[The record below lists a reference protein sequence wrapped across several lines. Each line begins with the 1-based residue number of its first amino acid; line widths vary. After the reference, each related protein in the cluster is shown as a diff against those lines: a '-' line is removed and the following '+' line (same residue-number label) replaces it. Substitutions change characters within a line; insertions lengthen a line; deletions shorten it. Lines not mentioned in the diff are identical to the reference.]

1 MEALSFLRFW
11 RPTTNNISHKE
22 NQICSGNKSSSTS
35 SEATE
40 ISNLVVESCDMLLDG
55 DQEEAEDSFFE
66 LELTVSD
73 FDKKRNTSTSTT
85 HNNTTTT
92 TTTTNSNR
100 FDNSEQQ
107 KQQQQQQQQVHY
119 NSSDVL
125 SKRKILP
132 IEPTSKPQSPIALL
146 KSAPKLRVSIFK
158 KSKSMATTTL
168 KTEKTERTETQKH
181 ENKLFTVK
189 FKVEQEG
196 STTNNNNNNNNNNL
210 SIFTRV
216 CSLRK
221 TQQQPQHSHRD
232 DNESVRSYDSSS
244 SSKRFSKDVIQKY
257 LKLIKPLYVKVSK
270 KNDNKMAMTRFS
282 AEESPAASPA
292 TALMQSPKQG
302 NNITAGFRVVSRHL
316 GKSKSASST
325 AAAAV
330 LSPARRD
337 DSLLLQHDG
346 IQSAILHCKKS
357 FNSSR
362 DSSSLSRSTSTSSQE
377 TFSNLSCKDS
387 SLFSRFSSDSLSE
400 ESILSRKSNEE
411 GNGLLEFKRE
421 RAVCP

>member
-11 RPTTNNISHKE
+11 RPTTTNISHKE
-22 NQICSGNKSSSTS
+22 NQIFSGNKSSSTS

-40 ISNLVVESCDMLLDG
+40 ISNLVVESCDVLLDG

-107 KQQQQQQQQVHY
+107 KQQQQVHY

-196 STTNNNNNNNNNNL
+196 STTNNNNNNNNNL

>member
-1 MEALSFLRFW
+1 MEALSFLKFW
-11 RPTTNNISHKE
+11 SPTTNISHKE
-22 NQICSGNKSSSTS
+22 NIICNKKGNNCGGGGS
-35 SEATE
+35 SE
-40 ISNLVVESCDMLLDG
+40 IPSLVVESDCCCDDDDDDDDDG
-55 DQEEAEDSFFE
+55 DDSFFE

-73 FDKKRNTSTSTT
+73 FDKKKNTSTSSTNT
-85 HNNTTTT
+85 NTT
-92 TTTTNSNR
+92 NNI
-100 FDNSEQQ
+100 NN
-107 KQQQQQQQQVHY
+107 

-132 IEPTSKPQSPIALL
+132 IEPTTSKPPQSPIALL

-158 KSKSMATTTL
+158 KSKSSPSSSSMEAATTTTL
-168 KTEKTERTETQKH
+168 KTEKAKKAEK
-181 ENKLFTVK
+181 KLFTVK
-189 FKVEQEG
+189 FKFEQEG
-196 STTNNNNNNNNNNL
+196 STTNNNNL
-210 SIFTRV
+210 SMFNRV

-221 TQQQPQHSHRD
+221 TQPPNQQHRNGHRD
-232 DNESVRSYDSSS
+232 DNESVQSYDS

-270 KNDNKMAMTRFS
+270 KNDNNNRMMIPRLSGEFS
-282 AEESPAASPA
+282 EASPAASPA
-292 TALMQSPKQG
+292 TAVPMQSPKQS

-316 GKSKSASST
+316 GKSKSSSSSS
-325 AAAAV
+325 AAV
-330 LSPARRD
+330 MSPARRD

-377 TFSNLSCKDS
+377 TFSNLSSKDS
-387 SLFSRFSSDSLSE
+387 SLLSRFSSDSLSE
-400 ESILSRKSNEE
+400 ESISARKSNES

-421 RAVCP
+421 RALFVHEN